1 MPIELIDLPFPAQ
14 QCQHTF
20 GQNSKDMERTDIN
33 TNEDLNKAPQ
43 KQGGNHRL
51 MVGLF
56 FILGGAAWLITRMG
70 YDIIPDWFFT
80 WPMILIAIGLINGVK
95 HSFQNPGAYIML
107 LIGGVFLVRK
117 NFDVPYELQMYFWPI
132 LVIIAG
138 VFIILRQPR
147 HRKKKWR
154 TNRVSN
160 DDTTIF
166 GANEGTIHD
175 SSVID
180 SVVVFGGTQKDVISK
195 SFEGGDIVCVFG
207 GTEINFAKAD
217 FEHTAILDITVVFG
231 GVKLILPPH
240 WDLVIQTTN
249 IAGGIDDKRR
259 KDGPVSENPK
269 TLKLTGSVIFGG
281 LEVRSANHY

>member
-1 MPIELIDLPFPAQ
+1 
-14 QCQHTF
+14 
-20 GQNSKDMERTDIN
+20 MERTDIN
-33 TNEDLNKAPQ
+33 TNKDWNKTP
-43 KQGGNHRL
+43 KRPGGNHR
-51 MVGLF
+51 VIIGIF
-56 FILGGAAWLITRMG
+56 FIVGGAAWLVSRMG

-107 LIGGVFLVRK
+107 LIGGVFLVKK
-117 NFDVPYELQMYFWPI
+117 NFDIPYEFQMYFWPI

-138 VFIILRQPR
+138 VFIILRQPGR
-147 HRKKKWR
+147 RKKKWR
-154 TNRVSN
+154 TNRVDN
-160 DDTTIF
+160 GEDTTVF
-166 GANEGTIHD
+166 GANEGTVYD

-195 SFEGGDIVCVFG
+195 SFEGGDVVSVFG
-207 GTEINFAKAD
+207 GTEINFSKAD
-217 FEHTAILDITVVFG
+217 FESTATIDVSVVFG

-259 KDGPVSENPK
+259 KEGPVVENPK
-269 TLKLTGSVIFGG
+269 TLILTGSVIFGG
-281 LEVRSANHY
+281 LEVKSSSRY